1 MIDDVRNAVLAVANK
16 NNYGYITP
24 SDFNL
29 YAQQAQLDVFE
40 GYFQLYNDQIRKE
53 NARQSGTGYADLR
66 QITEEVIDT
75 FSTGQAAAFVSGSTF
90 SVPANCY
97 TLVNVLYGTKVAER
111 LSLNKLNQ
119 LLASNLTA
127 PTITYPGYTI
137 SGTTTGSPLALVQR
151 LTMYPTTI
159 TSGVNLQYIRYP
171 RIPKWT
177 WLSFGA
183 NGDPIFNQ
191 GAADYVDFELPE
203 SDMPALI
210 ARILQYAGISIR
222 EGDVYQFGQATETE
236 TLQKERS

>member
-75 FSTGQAAAFVSGSTF
+75 FSTTSVLTHNGATF
-90 SVPANCY
+90 SVPSDCY
-97 TLVNVLYGTKVAER
+97 IMMNVLYFTKPIDRV
-111 LSLNKLNQ
+111 SLNKINQ

-127 PTITYPGYTI
+127 PSTSFPAYLMT
-137 SGTTTGSPLALVQR
+137 GTGTGSSLSQR
-151 LTMYPTTI
+151 ITVYPSSI
-159 TSGVNLQYIRYP
+159 TQNVSAQYIRYP
-171 RIPKWT
+171 RVPKWT

-191 GAADYVDFELPE
+191 GAADYMDFELPE

>member
-75 FSTGQAAAFVSGSTF
+75 FSTSQPATLVSGSTF
-90 SVPANCY
+90 SVPTNCY
-97 TLVNVLYGTKVAER
+97 TLVNVLYGNRVAER

-151 LTMYPTTI
+151 VTMYPTTI
-159 TSGVNLQYIRYP
+159 AANVNFQYIRYP

-177 WLSFGA
+177 WLSFGT